1 MAEADILESKKR
13 LAQSSKENVVQA
25 EAAGEIISDNDTVV
39 EWIGGGEE
47 EEVDNDRVALG
58 LIGNIWM
65 NRYPD
70 PVAFIST
77 MKGVWSVKNGVEIVN
92 IGRNLY
98 QIQFSIGEIRR
109 KFQMDNLGISINARC
124 CWKR

>member
-1 MAEADILESKKR
+1 M
-13 LAQSSKENVVQA
+13 
-25 EAAGEIISDNDTVV
+25 V

-98 QIQFSIGEIRR
+98 QI
-109 KFQMDNLGISINARC
+109 
-124 CWKR
+124 